1 LYNTDRAVYNK
12 KDLLSDVVVAGQKS
26 LVAVFGSRAGSEMQ
40 EPFTNADGVALPTS
54 ARRSRR
60 RERTAIAAKSAS

>member
-1 LYNTDRAVYNK
+1 M
-12 KDLLSDVVVAGQKS
+12 VAGQKS
-26 LVAVFGSRAGSEMQ
+26 LFAVFGSRVGSEMQ

-60 RERTAIAAKSAS
+60 RERTAIAANSAR